1 MQSIMNKES
10 GQDWNKLITVP
21 TGAGMS
27 FLMDRIQAEL
37 ASRGGAVLIIDKGQS
52 FYREVAK

>member
-1 MQSIMNKES
+1 MNKES